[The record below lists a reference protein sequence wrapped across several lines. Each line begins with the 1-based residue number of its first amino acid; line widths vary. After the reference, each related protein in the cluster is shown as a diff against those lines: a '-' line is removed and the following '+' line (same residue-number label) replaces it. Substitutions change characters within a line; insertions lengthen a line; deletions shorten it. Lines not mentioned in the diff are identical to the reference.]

1 MIKPDFAR
9 AQRLATKLLAR
20 QTFEKPCVSVRDLNL
35 GPSVIFD
42 TFENYRSITNSPIP
56 CGNCS
61 ACGVAICLG
70 KKFLILYDEKERNQ
84 KRLNWTLAHELG
96 HICLGHK
103 CDGQVQEIEANFFA
117 AQLLMPAVVINEM
130 EKIVGRLSCQELCVI
145 FGVSLQAARHR
156 VKTLSRKRED
166 VLSDDDKIVL
176 SKFSKHIQNY
186 CSPFLEQEEIEV
198 IL

>member
-1 MIKPDFAR
+1 MTKPNFER

-20 QTFEKPCVSVRDLNL
+20 QSFEKPCVSVRDLKL
-35 GPSVIFD
+35 GSSIVFD
-42 TFENYRSITNSPIP
+42 TFENYRTITNLPLP
-56 CGNCS
+56 CEDGS
-61 ACGVAICLG
+61 ACGVTICLG
-70 KKFLILYDEKERNQ
+70 KKFLVLYNEKERNH

-96 HICLGHK
+96 HICLRHK
-103 CDGQVQEIEANFFA
+103 CDGDVQEIEANFFA

-130 EKIVGRLSCQELCVI
+130 EKIMGRLSSQELCVI

-156 VKTLSRKRED
+156 RRTLSRKKVD

-198 IL
+198 II